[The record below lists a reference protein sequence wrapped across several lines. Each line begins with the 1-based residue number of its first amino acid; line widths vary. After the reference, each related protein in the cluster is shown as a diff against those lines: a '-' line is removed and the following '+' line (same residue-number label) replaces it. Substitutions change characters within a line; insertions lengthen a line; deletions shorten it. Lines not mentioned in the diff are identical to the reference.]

1 MEHHF
6 QSIQDDNFGESGIK
20 FSSTIIE
27 VKVSANVNST
37 LEINFQILKNPYPL
51 IWEFP
56 FSDYIQNIF
65 LTVENNT

>member
-6 QSIQDDNFGESGIK
+6 LSIQDDNFGESGIK

-37 LEINFQILKNPYPL
+37 LEIYF
-51 IWEFP
+51 
-56 FSDYIQNIF
+56 
-65 LTVENNT
+65 